1 MQNVYN
7 FIVKELGLK
16 KDEAVVV
23 AVSGGPDSMALLH
36 IMSKIKDDLNIKV
49 ICAHVNHNVRIESED
64 EKIFVENF
72 CKQNGIIFEYMKIM
86 NYGDDNFHNEART
99 KRYDY
104 FYSIL
109 KKYNSKYL
117 MTAHHGDD
125 LMETILMRIVRGSTL
140 KGYGGFSK
148 IVKLDDYTIIR
159 PLIEVTKK
167 DILEYN
173 EKNNI
178 AFVLDKSNEKDV
190 YTRNRFR
197 KYILPVLKKEDI
209 NVHKKFYKFSKTL
222 IEYNNYIE
230 KQVASKI
237 NDIYINNELDIR
249 KFMLEEHVIGMK
261 IIYYILEH
269 IYQDDLMLITDNHA
283 EMIYNMILNKKP
295 NVNIYLPNNIVAKKT
310 YNKVSFVDNNNDDL
324 AYEIEINEYVS
335 LPNGKNIKVIDNTL
349 ENSNNICRLNSNE
362 VTLPLHVRSRAYGDK
377 MILKGMNKHKKINDI
392 FIDEKISIEKRNTW
406 PIVIDSKG
414 EIIWLP
420 GLKKSKYDLTNSDNC
435 DIILKY
441 Y

>member
-49 ICAHVNHNVRIESED
+49 ICAHVNHNVRIESDD

-72 CKQNGIIFEYMKIM
+72 CKQNGIMFEYMKIM

-140 KGYGGFSK
+140 KGYSGFSK

-295 NVNIYLPNNIVAKKT
+295 NINIYLPNNIVAKKT

-420 GLKKSKYDLTNSDNC
+420 GLKKSKFDITNDDKY

>member
-1 MQNVYN
+1 
-7 FIVKELGLK
+7 
-16 KDEAVVV
+16 
-23 AVSGGPDSMALLH
+23 
-36 IMSKIKDDLNIKV
+36 
-49 ICAHVNHNVRIESED
+49 
-64 EKIFVENF
+64 
-72 CKQNGIIFEYMKIM
+72 
-86 NYGDDNFHNEART
+86 
-99 KRYDY
+99 
-104 FYSIL
+104 
-109 KKYNSKYL
+109 
-117 MTAHHGDD
+117 
-125 LMETILMRIVRGSTL
+125 
-140 KGYGGFSK
+140 
-148 IVKLDDYTIIR
+148 
-159 PLIEVTKK
+159 
-167 DILEYN
+167 
-173 EKNNI
+173 
-178 AFVLDKSNEKDV
+178 
-190 YTRNRFR
+190 
-197 KYILPVLKKEDI
+197 
-209 NVHKKFYKFSKTL
+209 
-222 IEYNNYIE
+222 
-230 KQVASKI
+230 
-237 NDIYINNELDIR
+237 
-249 KFMLEEHVIGMK
+249 
-261 IIYYILEH
+261 
-269 IYQDDLMLITDNHA
+269 MLITDNHA

-295 NVNIYLPNNIVAKKT
+295 NINIYLPNNIVAKKT